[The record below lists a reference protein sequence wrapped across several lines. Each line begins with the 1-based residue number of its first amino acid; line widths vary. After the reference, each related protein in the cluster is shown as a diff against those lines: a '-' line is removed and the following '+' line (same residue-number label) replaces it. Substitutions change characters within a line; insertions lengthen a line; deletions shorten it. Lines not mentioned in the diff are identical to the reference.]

1 MRKDSGFTLIEVMV
15 VIGVI
20 AILAA
25 LAVPNFNRW
34 MPKRRLSAASQD
46 ILSAM
51 QYTRSRALRDNA
63 SVGLLFDDVND
74 TYSVFVDNGAGANA
88 GNAIQDGDEPTIRS
102 GQMPTGID
110 LVDTTLTDDEVF
122 FDSRGLLN
130 NAGGIV
136 NLRNTLNK
144 TKAIEIIRT
153 GNSRIL

>member
-1 MRKDSGFTLIEVMV
+1 MRKDSGLTLIEVMV
-15 VIGVI
+15 VIGII

-25 LAVPNFNRW
+25 LAVPNFNNW
-34 MPKRRLSAASQD
+34 IPKRRLSAASQD

-51 QYTRSRALRDNA
+51 QYARSMALKDNA

-74 TYSVFVDNGAGANA
+74 MYSVFVDNGAGANA
-88 GNAIQDGDEPTIRS
+88 GNAIQDGDEPTERS
-102 GQMPTGID
+102 GQMPAGID
-110 LVDTTLTDDEVF
+110 LVNTTLTDDKVF

-136 NLRNTLNK
+136 NLRNTLNE